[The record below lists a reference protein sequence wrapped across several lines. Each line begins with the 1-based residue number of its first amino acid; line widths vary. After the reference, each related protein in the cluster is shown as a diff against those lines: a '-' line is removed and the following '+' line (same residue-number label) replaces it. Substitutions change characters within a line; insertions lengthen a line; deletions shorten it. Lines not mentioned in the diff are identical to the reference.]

1 MTFRTDP
8 LPEEATPIG
17 DKEII
22 KPVKERTIYVSDDN
36 SNSMSL
42 IFRFKVHMK
51 RFFTVVFHFI
61 IVKMNI
67 KESYIT

>member
-1 MTFRTDP
+1 MQQAEAGMYVFSSVINISSVP
-8 LPEEATPIG
+8 LVG
-17 DKEII
+17 II
-22 KPVKERTIYVSDDN
+22 
-36 SNSMSL
+36 L
-42 IFRFKVHMK
+42 KVHMK

>member
-1 MTFRTDP
+1 MK
-8 LPEEATPIG
+8 
-17 DKEII
+17 KEIRVEGLLLDF
-22 KPVKERTIYVSDDN
+22 K
-36 SNSMSL
+36 SL
-42 IFRFKVHMK
+42 ETLSAREMMQCNALSHMIKVHMK